1 MTSPTILTSAYNF
14 DNRAQRWRDS
24 ASGKFLS
31 NDSVFEEMFRHSDA
45 THSTLEALTRQLYAG
60 DISLSQWQ
68 IAVASELKDAHLAQ
82 SMFAVGG
89 RVNMGF
95 AEFGRVGQTLREQY
109 GFLSQFADDIAAG
122 KVSEAMALSRI
133 NMYGNAATQSYWSEY
148 AKASTGLIDW
158 RLGVAEHCGDCVSI
172 ANGSPYTE
180 ASLPAY
186 PCDGSTK
193 CLSNCKCTL
202 ERRGESR

>member
-14 DNRAQRWRDS
+14 DNRAQRWCDS
-24 ASGKFLS
+24 ATGKFLS

-45 THSTLEALTRQLYAG
+45 THSTLESLTRSLYSG

-89 RVNMGF
+89 RANMGF

-133 NMYGNAATQSYWSEY
+133 AHFGDSAKQSYWNEY
-148 AKASTGLIDW
+148 ADKSTGLIDW
-158 RLGVAEHCGDCVSI
+158 ILGAFDERNCNLCPQYA
-172 ANGSPYTE
+172 ANSPYTKE
-180 ASLPAY
+180 TLPARPADGTT
-186 PCDGSTK
+186 PCKGR
-193 CLSNCKCTL
+193 CRCTL
-202 ERRGESR
+202 SRRGE

>member
-1 MTSPTILTSAYNF
+1 MTTPTILTSAYNF

-24 ASGKFLS
+24 ATGKFLS

-45 THSTLEALTRQLYAG
+45 THSTLEALTRSLYSG

-89 RVNMGF
+89 RANMGF

-109 GFLSQFADDIAAG
+109 GFLSQFADDIASG
-122 KVSEAMALSRI
+122 KVSLQQALNRI
-133 NMYGNAATQSYWSEY
+133 GMYGDGATQSYWAEY
-148 AKASTGLIDW
+148 IEASTGLIDW
-158 RLGVAEHCGDCVSI
+158 VLGSEKSCGKCPII
-172 ANGSPYTE
+172 AAGSPYRKET
-180 ASLPAY
+180 LPSI
-186 PCDGSTK
+186 PCDGSTP
-193 CLSNCKCTL
+193 CLTRCKCTIH
-202 ERRGESR
+202 RRGE